1 MLAVTTWRIASI
13 FTLRDSRTMISCLFY
28 VKQMQ
33 RAECVCV
40 CALVHIELGVDV
52 GLSRRSRDTAGN
64 DTALMICM
72 VSTDLSVLV
81 TSSSSLLS

>member
-1 MLAVTTWRIASI
+1 MLAVTTWRRASI

-52 GLSRRSRDTAGN
+52 GLSRRSRDTAGK
-64 DTALMICM
+64 ALMICM
-72 VSTDLSVLV
+72 VSTDLSMLV

>member
-1 MLAVTTWRIASI
+1 M
-13 FTLRDSRTMISCLFY
+13 
-28 VKQMQ
+28 
-33 RAECVCV
+33 CVCV

-72 VSTDLSVLV
+72 VSTDLSMLV

>member
-1 MLAVTTWRIASI
+1 
-13 FTLRDSRTMISCLFY
+13 MISCLFY

-33 RAECVCV
+33 RAECVCVCV

-72 VSTDLSVLV
+72 VSTDLSMLV